1 MSEAAAIGQDGVV
14 TEATVSPM
22 DHYGDLY
29 RYAYARLGSVEDAED
44 LAIEVIERASRR
56 KGRCTDRLLLLHA
69 ARNKVIDRLRKRSR
83 RDKKLPSPSP
93 VRIDGD
99 IVLQVNLALAE
110 LSAEQSDLLVFKYV
124 HGLTA
129 REIAEILET
138 TESAVASALA
148 RARANFRKTAAPLFD
163 YQESE
168 NERD

>member
-83 RDKKLPSPSP
+83 RNKRQYEPCQAARALNF
-93 VRIDGD
+93 VT
-99 IVLQVNLALAE
+99 LARDALLSGLNFIFLAAPFDP
-110 LSAEQSDLLVFKYV
+110 LLLLVF
-124 HGLTA
+124 GLVGGVDRCA
-129 REIAEILET
+129 FCA
-138 TESAVASALA
+138 
-148 RARANFRKTAAPLFD
+148 
-163 YQESE
+163 
-168 NERD
+168 